1 MLIALDFFDNLDLE
15 ADLLLDPDLFDLLE
29 VLDL

>member
-1 MLIALDFFDNLDLE
+1 MLIALDFLDNLDLE